1 MNGFPIVVLAAGL
14 VALGASPSEPS
25 VQLVTFDDLQRR
37 FGEPHL
43 RLLDA
48 RSQGEYDKGHIPGAV
63 RVDAKAVEKMAAKP
77 GALTD
82 RATWEAWIAPL
93 GIGPDTEVLVYDA
106 NRQLDAARLWWL
118 LRYLGVGQVGL
129 IDGGF
134 PLWEKQGRPVT
145 AETRKVEP
153 RKFE

>member
-14 VALGASPSEPS
+14 IAPGASPSEPS

-43 RLLDA
+43 HLLDA
-48 RSQGEYDKGHIPGAV
+48 RPQGEYDKGHIPGAV

-82 RATWEAWIAPL
+82 RAAWEAWIAPL
-93 GIGPDTEVLVYDA
+93 GSAPT
-106 NRQLDAARLWWL
+106 
-118 LRYLGVGQVGL
+118 LRYWSTTPIVSSTPPGS
-129 IDGGF
+129 GGCF
-134 PLWEKQGRPVT
+134 AIWASGRS
-145 AETRKVEP
+145 A
-153 RKFE
+153 